1 MLARFE
7 DKGVGFGDEGDEGDE
22 GDKGEKRT
30 EGVSQQ
36 RSFRCRGELNTH
48 ALRTTDN
55 C

>member
-7 DKGVGFGDEGDEGDE
+7 DKGVGFGDEGDEGDN
-22 GDKGEKRT
+22 GEKRT